1 MPKLTKD
8 DVARWEGGRMSD
20 AQTRLGAHPNKT
32 GTWFATWAPH
42 ADYVAVVGEFNGWD
56 PGAHP
61 LKAVGGGLWSA
72 FVRGAKPGARYKF
85 RVAREGYVAD
95 KTDPYAFALEP
106 PADGGSPMAG
116 LASVVSTLDFDWSDS
131 EWMESRKGPE
141 TLGEPVSIYEVHLG
155 SWKHKAHGESLGY
168 RGIAQPLAD
177 HVERL
182 GFTHVELLPVMEHPY
197 YGSWGYQV
205 AGFFAPTFRYG
216 TPEDFAYLVD
226 TLHQRGIGVLLD
238 WVPAHFAA
246 DPQSLVH
253 FDGTPLYEY
262 GDERMRVH
270 PDWGT
275 YVFDYAKPGV
285 RNFLLS
291 SARHWVEAYHID
303 GLRFDAV
310 ASMLYR
316 DYSRTEWTP
325 NAHGGRENFEAID
338 FLKTVNEEVFAHNPD
353 GHDRRR
359 GVDGVARRLAA
370 DVQRRA
376 RLPLQVE
383 HGLDARHARLL
394 RGGPDQPEVPPPQP
408 HLPARLRALGAL
420 RAPAL
425 ARRGRPRQGLAV
437 GEDAGRR
444 LAEGGQP
451 PPPLRPPGS
460 GTRARSSCSWARSGA
475 SAASGATTT
484 PSTGTRPTSPST
496 PGVQR
501 WVEDVF
507 TLYRSHPALHQDEPG
522 GFEWVDFGDRE
533 NSVVSYLRAGRGG
546 ERLLFVLNATPV
558 PRENY
563 RIGVPDEGAWTE
575 RLNSDA
581 ETYGGG
587 GVGNLGG
594 VETTPVPA
602 HGRPA
607 SVVLTLPP
615 LGVLV
620 LEHEGQQRTAAANPT
635 SAQKTAPPEVS
646 GGGDE
651 EGGARGA
658 ARRPAGR
665 PPRPEHPP
673 SGAHHERDEVTPNR

>member
-8 DVARWEGGRMSD
+8 DVARWESGRMSD
-20 AQTRLGAHPNKT
+20 AQTRLGAHPNRT

-42 ADYVAVVGEFNGWD
+42 ADYVAVVGDFNEWD

-61 LKAVGGGLWSA
+61 LKPAGGGLWSA
-72 FVRGAKPGARYKF
+72 FVRGAKAGARYKF

-106 PADGGSPMAG
+106 PADGGSGVAG
-116 LASVVSTLDFDWSDS
+116 LASVVSTLDFEWSDD
-131 EWMESRKGPE
+131 EWMGSRKGPE

-155 SWKHKAHGESLGY
+155 SWRHRGHGESLGY
-168 RGIAQPLAD
+168 REIAAPLAD

-182 GFTHVELLPVMEHPY
+182 GFTHVELMPVMEHPY

-216 TPEDFAYLVD
+216 TPEDFAHLVD

-316 DYSRTEWTP
+316 DYSRTEWAP

-338 FLKTVNEEVFAHNPD
+338 FLKTVNEEVFAHNPTAMTVAEESTAWP
-353 GHDRRR
+353 GVSQPTFNGGLGFLYKWNMGWMHDT
-359 GVDGVARRLAA
+359 LAYFEEDPVNRKYHHHNLTFPLVYA
-370 DVQRRA
+370 HA
-376 RLPLQVE
+376 EHYALPLSHDEVV
-383 HGLDARHARLL
+383 HGKGSLWGKMPGDDWQKAANLRLL
-394 RGGPDQPEVPPPQP
+394 YGHQVGHPGKKLLFMGQEWGQRGEWSHDHALDWPQAEQPL
-408 HLPARLRALGAL
+408 HA
-420 RAPAL
+420 
-425 ARRGRPRQGLAV
+425 
-437 GEDAGRR
+437 
-444 LAEGGQP
+444 
-451 PPPLRPPGS
+451 
-460 GTRARSSCSWARSGA
+460 
-475 SAASGATTT
+475 
-484 PSTGTRPTSPST
+484 
-496 PGVQR
+496 GVQR

-507 TLYRSHPALHQDEPG
+507 KLYREHAALHHDEPG

-533 NSVVSYLRAGRGG
+533 NSVVSYLRTGRGG
-546 ERLLFVLNATPV
+546 ERLVFVLNATPV

-563 RIGVPDEGAWTE
+563 RIGVPAEGHWAE

-587 GVGNLGG
+587 GMGNLGG
-594 VETTPVPA
+594 VESTPVPA

-615 LGVLV
+615 LAVLV
-620 LEHEGQQRTAAANPT
+620 LERDGPTGPTRT
-635 SAQKTAPPEVS
+635 SAAQTTSAKKTAPPEVS
-646 GGGDE
+646 E
-651 EGGARGA
+651 AATKRAASSRAQESRG
-658 ARRPAGR
+658 
-665 PPRPEHPP
+665 
-673 SGAHHERDEVTPNR
+673 